1 MASNRNR
8 KDGISRRDF
17 LNGMLLA
24 AGGVAVGGFSPMRA
38 FAAAPPIP
46 AISSTATAYAVAPYN
61 DFLNDIYDTTDID
74 WQNHLVADP
83 FYSYF
88 FDDQN
93 PYALPGVH
101 SWNLDTY
108 GKGLKD
114 TPYPTNIVQDLQMA
128 KQDLRNWYVRH
139 GSPTDPADN
148 SDPRFDYLSPMTFSN
163 YLTSVRG
170 FHPA

>member
-1 MASNRNR
+1 MIIVGAGMSGVSAAYFLRRNR
-8 KDGISRRDF
+8 PGTRILILDGQPFPGGNAARDD
-17 LNGMLLA
+17 
-24 AGGVAVGGFSPMRA
+24 
-38 FAAAPPIP
+38 APPIP

-108 GKGLKD
+108 GKGLYQETIAVLAPGSLERLIEEVSD
-114 TPYPTNIVQDLQMA
+114 QLVAWGATSETALVQ
-128 KQDLRNWYVRH
+128 
-139 GSPTDPADN
+139 
-148 SDPRFDYLSPMTFSN
+148 
-163 YLTSVRG
+163 
-170 FHPA
+170 